1 MPKKSSRSRKS
12 SGSKKRR
19 STRSAASSKS
29 KRSKSSGGRRNKPS
43 LDKWEEGCRKRGSDR
58 RLYEAQRGVDGRRMW
73 RAVSQIKKESS
84 TVCGPA
90 GCATTVVTRCGPG
103 GCPTVVTRCSP
114 SRMSRVS
121 KCGPCEGD
129 DIRPDCGPASNQM
142 LIMQGDILVPVQR
155 SKNDIRCQKRRECE
169 KKRGAPSRNCVPQ
182 QNLRNMYEKYKKLF
196 DCAYINLVDKRRCV
210 AQKILARVRK
220 EDKDYK
226 NVDCLYVG
234 KDVNGG
240 LKEGLP
246 KKNEPRMKMYI
257 AEHNLYDNGMTTMD
271 ESLKAHG
278 VFQAYLDY
286 IRSDI
291 CEDTKSEKA
300 LYREYFTAWRADL
313 NDLHVVSK
321 CSNTLSLL
329 LDDFMFDIDFLVER
343 CGHKEAMKYLCNWDE
358 NSFNDMKTLKANITH
373 SYEKLHTELVD
384 KAADKTRLNFCSED
398 TCKGDLSILENGST
412 RMASPQPNRREADCK
427 EARWTNS
434 QIAGLTSADRKTFYN
449 HVKNDRNNEAVK
461 MIGMYSDDD

>member
-1 MPKKSSRSRKS
+1 
-12 SGSKKRR
+12 
-19 STRSAASSKS
+19 
-29 KRSKSSGGRRNKPS
+29 
-43 LDKWEEGCRKRGSDR
+43 
-58 RLYEAQRGVDGRRMW
+58 
-73 RAVSQIKKESS
+73 
-84 TVCGPA
+84 
-90 GCATTVVTRCGPG
+90 
-103 GCPTVVTRCSP
+103 
-114 SRMSRVS
+114 MSRVS

-142 LIMQGDILVPVQR
+142 LVMQGDILVPVQR
-155 SKNDIRCQKRRECE
+155 SKNDIRCQKRRECD

-220 EDKDYK
+220 EDKSFKKVED
-226 NVDCLYVG
+226 LYN
-234 KDVNGG
+234 KDSVKGD
-240 LKEGLP
+240 LKTELP
-246 KKNEPRMKMYI
+246 NKDEPRMKMYI
-257 AEHNLYDNGMTTMD
+257 AEHNLYNNGMQTMD

-313 NDLHVVSK
+313 NDLRVVSK

-358 NSFNDMKTLKANITH
+358 NSFNDMKTLKANIMH
-373 SYEKLHTELVD
+373 SYHRLHTALVA
-384 KAADKTRLNFCSED
+384 KAADKTRVNNFCSED
-398 TCKGDLSILENGST
+398 TCKDDLNILDTGST
-412 RMASPQPNRREADCK
+412 RMASPQPNRRGDGYALQWQRDVENRYCDIIRGINRDIA
-427 EARWTNS
+427 AQTNTS
-434 QIAGLTSADRKTFYN
+434 DRDNQIANLKEVVNYVREGRKRGESVVGY
-449 HVKNDRNNEAVK
+449 EA
-461 MIGMYSDDD
+461 GYDDEAGSVASVAGYGGDDGGAVSGRIPATGSYRK